1 MMYLYR
7 NFKLVEIIAAY
18 LSLEY
23 VLKHRG
29 AGTFTLTLN
38 DGDVARSFF
47 QNDILMIDDDAFIVE
62 NIHVFSDDGANTY
75 EISGLH
81 INSLL
86 SRLVISSFTF
96 DVSETYEMQIEKL
109 LNENFITPSDT
120 DRKIE
125 GFVFSTQGIETA
137 PTVEYT
143 LENMEVAEAVNT
155 ALSRAEL
162 GYTID
167 YFPEDEHYSFRLM
180 QGADKTDD
188 VIFSDKNNNI
198 ANKDVYQQQQDCKNV
213 GYLNNEGMLT
223 SKGAAAGINRR
234 EFITEG
240 ADMVAIDEVLADS
253 KPLISAEFEVI
264 DNELYQYGRDYK
276 LGDIVTFEDY
286 ECNLIAQR
294 PLLEVAFYCTDTIT
308 RTTTFGDSIPTIF
321 DKIKKKG
328 R

>member
-7 NFKLVEIIAAY
+7 DFKLVEIIAAY

-29 AGTFTLTLN
+29 AGTFTLSLN
-38 DGDVARSFF
+38 DGEIARSFK
-47 QNDILMIDDDAFIVE
+47 QGDILMIDDDSFIVE
-62 NIHVFSDDGANTY
+62 NIHVFSDNGVNTY

-86 SRLVISSFTF
+86 SRRVISSFIF
-96 DVSETYEMQIEKL
+96 AVSETYEMQIEKL
-109 LNENFITPSDT
+109 LNENFIAPSDT

-125 GFVFSTQGIETA
+125 GFVFSKQGIEKA
-137 PTVEYT
+137 PTVNYT
-143 LENMEVAEAVNT
+143 LENIEVLEAVNMT
-155 ALSRAEL
+155 LARAEL

-167 YFPEDEHYSFRLM
+167 YQPEDEQYSFRLI
-180 QGADKTDD
+180 QGEDKTDD
-188 VIFSDKNNNI
+188 VIFSDRNNNI
-198 ANKDVYQQQQDCKNV
+198 SNKDVYQQQQDTKNV
-213 GYLNNEGMLT
+213 GYLNNEGVLI
-223 SKGAAAGINRR
+223 SKGTASGINRR
-234 EFITEG
+234 EFILDGSEET
-240 ADMVAIDEVLADS
+240 ALDEQLADS

-286 ECNLIAQR
+286 ESNLIAQR

>member
-7 NFKLVEIIAAY
+7 DFELVEIIAAY
-18 LSLEY
+18 VSLEY
-23 VLKHRG
+23 TLKHRG

-38 DGDVARSFF
+38 DGEVAKSFY
-47 QNDILMIDDDAFIVE
+47 QKHILMIDDAAFVVE
-62 NIHVFSDDGANTY
+62 NIHVFSDNGVNTY

-86 SRLVISSFTF
+86 SRRVISSFTF
-96 DVSETYEMQIEKL
+96 STTENYEIQIEKL
-109 LNENFITPSDT
+109 LNENFIAPT
-120 DRKIE
+120 DVARKVN
-125 GFVFSTQGIETA
+125 GFVFNAQGLETT
-137 PTVEYT
+137 PTVDYT
-143 LENMEVAEAVNT
+143 LENMEVLEVVNT
-155 ALSRAEL
+155 TLARADL

-167 YFPEDEHYSFRLM
+167 YLPEKQQYSFRLI
-180 QGADKTDD
+180 QGRDKTAD

-198 ANKDVYQQQQDCKNV
+198 ANKDVYQQQQDSKNV
-213 GYLNNEGMLT
+213 GYLNNEGKLT
-223 SKGAAAGINRR
+223 SKGSAAGIERR

-240 ADMVAIDEVLADS
+240 SDITQLDEQLADS

-286 ECNLIAQR
+286 ESNLIAQR
-294 PLLEVAFYCTDTIT
+294 PLLEVAFYCSDTIT
-308 RTTTFGDSIPTIF
+308 RTTTFGDTIPTIF
-321 DKIKKKG
+321 DKLKKG